1 MEPPQTTRPARPRAQ
16 FDIHSSKTFDD
27 ASAPSEARA
36 SLPRLS
42 HLSIGVADLGA
53 AKSFYADVLGLAV
66 YDLGNDAYVEWPGFL
81 LVLDAA
87 APVAAEAFHFGF
99 AVGSDAEVDTWAALL
114 RERGATIVKG
124 PISRP
129 TLRSPTGRVVG
140 VADPDGHLIEIYSGD

>member
-1 MEPPQTTRPARPRAQ
+1 MSDEGP
-16 FDIHSSKTFDD
+16 
-27 ASAPSEARA
+27 

-53 AKSFYADVLGLAV
+53 AKRFYGEILGLEV
-66 YDLGNDAYVEWPGFL
+66 RDLGNDAYVEWPGFL

-87 APVAAEAFHFGF
+87 APVAAQPFHFGF
-99 AVGSDAEVDTWAALL
+99 QVASDDDVDAWATLL

-124 PISRP
+124 AAARP
-129 TLRSPTGRVVG
+129 TLRTPSGRVVG

>member
-1 MEPPQTTRPARPRAQ
+1 M
-16 FDIHSSKTFDD
+16 SD
-27 ASAPSEARA
+27 AFP

-53 AKSFYADVLGLAV
+53 AKRFYADVLGLEV
-66 YDLGNDAYVEWPGFL
+66 RDLANDAYVEWPGFL

-87 APVAAEAFHFGF
+87 APVAAQPFHFGF
-99 AVGSDAEVDTWAALL
+99 QVGGDDEVDAWATLL

-124 PISRP
+124 PSARP
-129 TLRSPTGRVVG
+129 TLRTPTGRVVG

>member
-1 MEPPQTTRPARPRAQ
+1 V
-16 FDIHSSKTFDD
+16 
-27 ASAPSEARA
+27 
-36 SLPRLS
+36 LPRLS

-53 AKSFYADVLGLAV
+53 AKRFYEEVLGLAV
-66 YDLGNDAYVEWPGFL
+66 RDLGNDAYVEWPGFL

-87 APVAAEAFHFGF
+87 APVAAEPFHFGF
-99 AVGSDAEVDTWAALL
+99 QVGSDGDVDTWAALL

-124 PISRP
+124 PSSRP